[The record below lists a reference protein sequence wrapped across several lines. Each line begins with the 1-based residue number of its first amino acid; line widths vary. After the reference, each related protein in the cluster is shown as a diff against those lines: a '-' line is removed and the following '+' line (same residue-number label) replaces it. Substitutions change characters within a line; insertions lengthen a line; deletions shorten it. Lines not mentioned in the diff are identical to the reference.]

1 MELRAQH
8 GVRRAA
14 RERAAGLNAL
24 GDPHVV
30 REGTEV
36 LPAGLPEGL
45 LGLLVRAEAA
55 AAAARL
61 RPGPAAKARWSVL
74 VSRAVGAIDG
84 DVATRRST
92 RTIVEKP
99 RARDVE
105 PVLAHVERR
114 RARSR
119 SSGRG
124 PPTAARGRWGAVW
137 SGGRPAASRGRRG
150 GGSGGSR
157 AVVGRRRRL
166 KVGVDD
172 RGPPSR
178 PLFIRP
184 TRDRSMRGRRPRPGS
199 GLAGPGLRVEGGLQ
213 RDVVGILGDGAKDGG
228 GPGCRVRRLRAG
240 LRRVRRR
247 EGVRSS
253 KVCGAGRLGCD
264 RVGHGGGAQSD
275 GVARVE
281 GVSSASGRV
290 RDGHG

>member
-1 MELRAQH
+1 MRPMMRGRRQDGGRHLGLREGAPGVVLDREDVELRAQH
-8 GVRRAA
+8 GVRWAA

-30 REGTEV
+30 RVGTEV

-92 RTIVEKP
+92 RTVVEKP

-119 SSGRG
+119 SSG
-124 PPTAARGRWGAVW
+124 W
-137 SGGRPAASRGRRG
+137 GRP
-150 GGSGGSR
+150 
-157 AVVGRRRRL
+157 
-166 KVGVDD
+166 
-172 RGPPSR
+172 
-178 PLFIRP
+178 
-184 TRDRSMRGRRPRPGS
+184 
-199 GLAGPGLRVEGGLQ
+199 EG
-213 RDVVGILGDGAKDGG
+213 GG
-228 GPGCRVRRLRAG
+228 GP
-240 LRRVRRR
+240 
-247 EGVRSS
+247 S
-253 KVCGAGRLGCD
+253 GAAAAPPLPE
-264 RVGHGGGAQSD
+264 GGGA
-275 GVARVE
+275 VE
-281 GVSSASGRV
+281 VGAAAPSSAGG
-290 RDGHG
+290 DA